1 MCVSARVRTM
11 RQNGEEDDDDSQ
23 GEDHE
28 AEVGSGKTC
37 LSVSRGGKTRTSR
50 EEESEAA
57 R

>member
-1 MCVSARVRTM
+1 MSARVRTM

-28 AEVGSGKTC
+28 AEV
-37 LSVSRGGKTRTSR
+37 
-50 EEESEAA
+50 A

>member
-1 MCVSARVRTM
+1 MSARVRTM